1 MIKQRSRSSAY
12 LPMAFDPKIFVLAAA
27 AMAVIMGLYLALDG
41 DEILGMA
48 LVVLGAAFGTGW
60 YTIRA
65 VGKRVRARR

>member
-1 MIKQRSRSSAY
+1 
-12 LPMAFDPKIFVLAAA
+12 MAFDPKIFVLAAA